1 MHQAEPICS
10 PRLLEVLAS
19 KVHQHLGMDFGGPRR
34 AELLRRLRQ
43 LAVEQEREPSAW
55 LESLAFAEWD
65 DAQVQALVPAF
76 SVGETYFRRD
86 AEALDWLARQHLA
99 PLLQRRRAAGQRYL
113 RVWSAAC
120 CTGEEAYSLLFILD
134 ELLGGDATNWTL
146 ELLASDINA
155 GFLARAE
162 QGRYGQNAFR
172 RNEETFRSRYF
183 QVEERFWRVRP
194 EWRGRIRFLR
204 HNLADQALPNPG
216 RGMAAV
222 DLILCRNVLMYFS
235 AEHAAAALRRLLACL
250 SDDGILVLSAVEAGL
265 ATQAGLSGF
274 WAGSNYALG
283 ADAALPRVAPVTVPS
298 VAAAPTPHA
307 LPVLTIAPPA
317 PVPPAASG
325 VPRIERSTLWRDAET
340 ALAQGRM
347 DGARELLHSYLA
359 QPGLAVAQRYDAC
372 LLMARS
378 WADQQHS
385 GAAREWLQRAVEL
398 DAAALPAYWLQALL
412 ARQEGDVPAALQ
424 ALHKALYLDP
434 DCSML
439 HFQQGLLLREV
450 GRRQPGDKALRVCL
464 RLLQTAAVDAPLPL
478 GEGLS
483 AGQLRQ
489 LCEQL
494 LEGSP

>member
-1 MHQAEPICS
+1 MRQAEPICS

-19 KVHQHLGMDFGGPRR
+19 KVHQHLGMDFSGPRR
-34 AELLRRLRQ
+34 TELLRRLRQ
-43 LAVEQEREPSAW
+43 LAVEQERDPAAW
-55 LESLAFAEWD
+55 LESLAFADWD
-65 DAQVQALVPAF
+65 DAQIQALIPAF

-99 PLLQRRRAAGQRYL
+99 PLLQRRRAAGHYYL

-120 CTGEEAYSLLFILD
+120 CTGEEAYSLLFLLD
-134 ELLGGDATNWTL
+134 ELLGAEAASWKL

-162 QGRYGQNAFR
+162 QGRDGQNAFR
-172 RNEETFRSRYF
+172 RNEEAFRSRHF
-183 QVEERFWRVRP
+183 QAEERLWRVRP

-204 HNLADQALPNPG
+204 HNLADQALPNPS
-216 RGMAAV
+216 RGLAGV

-235 AEHAAAALRRLLACL
+235 TEHAAAALKRLLACL

-274 WAGSNYALG
+274 WAGSNYALSAG
-283 ADAALPRVAPVTVPS
+283 AAVQPSTLAPIVPAAPPLRALPEFKAALPAIPEPVAS
-298 VAAAPTPHA
+298 
-307 LPVLTIAPPA
+307 
-317 PVPPAASG
+317 AS
-325 VPRIERSTLWRDAET
+325 PQIERSTLWRDTET

-347 DGARELLHSYLA
+347 EKARELLHSYLA

-378 WADQQHS
+378 WADQQRS
-385 GAAREWLQRAVEL
+385 GEAREWLQRAL
-398 DAAALPAYWLQALL
+398 DLDTAALPAYWLQALL
-412 ARQEGDVPAALQ
+412 ARQDGDVPAALQ

-439 HFQQGLLLREV
+439 HFQQGLLLREA

-464 RLLQTAAVDAPLPL
+464 RLLQPAAVDSPVPL
-478 GEGLS
+478 GDGLS

-494 LEGSP
+494 LEGAA

>member
-1 MHQAEPICS
+1 
-10 PRLLEVLAS
+10 
-19 KVHQHLGMDFGGPRR
+19 
-34 AELLRRLRQ
+34 
-43 LAVEQEREPSAW
+43 
-55 LESLAFAEWD
+55 
-65 DAQVQALVPAF
+65 
-76 SVGETYFRRD
+76 
-86 AEALDWLARQHLA
+86 
-99 PLLQRRRAAGQRYL
+99 
-113 RVWSAAC
+113 VWSAAC
-120 CTGEEAYSLLFILD
+120 CTGEEAYSLLFLLD
-134 ELLGGDATNWTL
+134 ELLGADAANWTL

-172 RNEETFRSRYF
+172 RNEEAFRSRYF

-204 HNLADQALPNPG
+204 HNLAEQALPNPR
-216 RGMAAV
+216 RGLAAV

-235 AEHAAAALRRLLACL
+235 AEHALAALRRLLACL

-274 WAGSNYALG
+274 WAASNYALG
-283 ADAALPRVAPVTVPS
+283 ADTAPPQVALPRMPAVPTLR
-298 VAAAPTPHA
+298 TPA
-307 LPVLTIAPPA
+307 ELKIAPPA
-317 PVPPAASG
+317 LVQPAASV
-325 VPRIERSTLWRDAET
+325 VPRVERSALWRDAEA

-347 DGARELLHSYLA
+347 DSVRELLLSYLA
-359 QPGLAVAQRYDAC
+359 QPGLALGQRYDAC

-385 GAAREWLQRAVEL
+385 DKAREWLQRAVEL
-398 DAAALPAYWLQALL
+398 DAEALQAYWLQTLL
-412 ARQEGDVPAALQ
+412 ACQEGDVPAALQ
-424 ALHKALYLDP
+424 ALHKALYLEP

-439 HFQQGLLLREV
+439 HFQQGLLLREI

-464 RLLQTAAVDAPLPL
+464 GLLQAAAVDAPLPL
-478 GEGLS
+478 GDGLS

-494 LEGSP
+494 LEGSA

>member
-1 MHQAEPICS
+1 MRQAEPICS

-43 LAVEQEREPSAW
+43 LAVEQGRDPATW
-55 LESLAFAEWD
+55 LESLAFADWD
-65 DAQVQALVPAF
+65 DAQIQALIPAF

-86 AEALDWLARQHLA
+86 AEALDWLARHHLA

-120 CTGEEAYSLLFILD
+120 CTGEEAYSLLFLLD
-134 ELLGGDATNWTL
+134 GLLGAEAASWTL

-172 RNEETFRSRYF
+172 RNEEAFRTHYF
-183 QVEERFWRVRP
+183 QADERSWRVRP
-194 EWRGRIRFLR
+194 EWRGRIHFLR
-204 HNLADQALPNPG
+204 HNLVDKALPNPG
-216 RGMAAV
+216 RGLAGI

-235 AEHAAAALRRLLACL
+235 TEHATAALRRLLACL

-265 ATQAGLSGF
+265 ATQAGLNGF
-274 WAGSNYALG
+274 WAGSNYALA
-283 ADAALPRVAPVTVPS
+283 ADAATRISPPPVAKAQP
-298 VAAAPTPHA
+298 
-307 LPVLTIAPPA
+307 IPA
-317 PVPPAASG
+317 PVVEFKFVPPALPEPVASAPAQ
-325 VPRIERSTLWRDAET
+325 VEPDTLWRDAEA

-347 DGARELLHSYLA
+347 DRARELLDGYLA
-359 QPGLAVAQRYDAC
+359 RPGLALAKRYDAC

-378 WADQQHS
+378 WADQQRS
-385 GAAREWLQRAVEL
+385 GEAREWLQRALDL

-412 ARQEGDVPAALQ
+412 ARQEGDVTAALQ

-439 HFQQGLLLREV
+439 HFQQGLLLREA
-450 GRRQPGDKALRVCL
+450 GLRQPGDKALRVCL
-464 RLLQTAAVDAPLPL
+464 GLLQSWAADAQVPL
-478 GEGLS
+478 GDGLS
-483 AGQLRQ
+483 AGQLRR

-494 LEGSP
+494 LEGRA